1 MPGDPRTHVTMF
13 HRRVLGIEIVMHL
26 SLCGLVMSPAACGS
40 GAPATSTD
48 GVGIDSG
55 GRDAAAQADV
65 AGKPDGVDRD
75 SGPDG
80 EVSAAGPVAQC
91 RQIVATLCHRAAT
104 TCADSINPIDEGTC
118 NRLSPIALGCDRAIA
133 SLAVCLADV
142 LAQPCPPGDPL
153 TLPDSCVDPLQQI
166 PPSVPQTKC
175 RTLLHTVC
183 EQDIRCKLITETADD
198 CAVRLEA
205 TNTDCSLAI
214 GVGATY
220 DRCLAELPTTACSAS
235 GVPSDPASCAGVVML
250 AK

>member
-1 MPGDPRTHVTMF
+1 MF
-13 HRRVLGIEIVMHL
+13 RRPVSGIELVMHL

-40 GAPATSTD
+40 GAAATPTD
-48 GVGIDSG
+48 GSPDGIGSGIDSGIDSG
-55 GRDAAAQADV
+55 GRDVAQADL
-65 AGKPDGVDRD
+65 AGKPDGGDRD
-75 SGPDG
+75 GGQDG
-80 EVSAAGPVAQC
+80 EVIAAGPVAQC

-104 TCADSINPIDEGTC
+104 TCADPIDPIDEATC
-118 NRLSPIALGCDRAIA
+118 NQLSPIALGCDRAVA
-133 SLAVCLADV
+133 SLAVCVADV
-142 LAQPCPPGDPL
+142 LAQGCPAGDPL

-183 EQDIRCKLITETADD
+183 EQDIRCKLITETADN
-198 CAVRLEA
+198 CAARLEA

-220 DRCLAELPTTACSAS
+220 DRCLADIPTTACSAT
-235 GVPSDPASCAGVVML
+235 GAPSDPASCAGVVML